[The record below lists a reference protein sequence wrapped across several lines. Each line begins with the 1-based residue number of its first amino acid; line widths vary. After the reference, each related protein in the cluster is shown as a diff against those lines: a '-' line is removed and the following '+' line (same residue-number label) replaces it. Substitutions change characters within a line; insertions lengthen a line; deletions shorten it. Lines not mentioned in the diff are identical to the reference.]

1 MVKGVNRQ
9 VLEIRDPGS
18 PYFERAFFFVK
29 PEYAFTGEQ
38 TLRRA
43 AEETLT
49 GTDRLPR
56 TRRRRIRK
64 LHCACSAQ
72 RLRRQAARSS
82 RRSCFCE
89 HLRKENAR
97 RLRTFHQQK
106 NAPQT
111 GVRFYLDFRSVLFAL
126 FLAGQHQRNRRDGRN
141 TEHGKYGRV
150 TGSRI
155 FIIRTVAGCFPPPSV
170 R

>member
-18 PYFERAFFFVK
+18 PYFERAFYFVK

-56 TRRRRIRK
+56 TRRRRIREI
-64 LHCACSAQ
+64 A
-72 RLRRQAARSS
+72 LRVLGAA
-82 RRSCFCE
+82 
-89 HLRKENAR
+89 A
-97 RLRTFHQQK
+97 
-106 NAPQT
+106 A
-111 GVRFYLDFRSVLFAL
+111 A
-126 FLAGQHQRNRRDGRN
+126 AGGAI
-141 TEHGKYGRV
+141 V
-150 TGSRI
+150 TAI
-155 FIIRTVAGCFPPPSV
+155 LLL
-170 R
+170 